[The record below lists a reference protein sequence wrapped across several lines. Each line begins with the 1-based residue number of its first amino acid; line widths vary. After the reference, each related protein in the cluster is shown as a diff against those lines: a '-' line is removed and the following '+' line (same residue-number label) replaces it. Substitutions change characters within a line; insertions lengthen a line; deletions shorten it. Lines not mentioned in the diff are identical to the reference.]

1 MLHVL
6 VQFARNYSNEVTKK
20 LKPSI
25 FSYRHFAGFSQA
37 VSVSLVL
44 NVYRW
49 TLFFTLW
56 KT

>member
-6 VQFARNYSNEVTKK
+6 VQFARNYSNEITKK
-20 LKPSI
+20 SKPSI

-37 VSVSLVL
+37 VSVGLVL